1 MKLVIVGHIGLNE
14 DRTPHGSAVSP
25 GGAAYACA
33 RGAAVLDATQVGVV
47 ATVGDDLSLAPI
59 RSLGVN
65 LLGVRVARGRSPRFY
80 IDQYPDG
87 RRTFSV
93 DFGIATEAVPDSF
106 PPAYQLTRH
115 VHLATA
121 PPEQQL
127 AWLLHLR
134 RVLPRAT
141 ISVDMFEHFAAQ
153 DGALCRQVC
162 HGADLIF
169 MNEEEQRLLFSSHDY
184 PQVPTVV
191 KFGPGGAGY
200 RKDGRLLRVH
210 APQEQPVDTTHAGE
224 ILAGVYLSLR
234 AHGLPRQDCL
244 THAVRAASAKVT
256 QFGVNGDALTAT
268 LDRIRAE
275 VTAAA

>member
-59 RSLGVN
+59 RNLGVN

-80 IDQYPDG
+80 IDQHPDG

-93 DFGIATEAVPDSF
+93 DFGIATEAAPDSF
-106 PPAYQLTRH
+106 PQAYRLTRH

-127 AWLLHLR
+127 AWLVHLR

-141 ISVDMFEHFAAQ
+141 ISVDMFEHFAER

-162 HGADLIF
+162 RGADLIF
-169 MNEEEQRLLFSSHDY
+169 MNEEEQRLLFGGHEH
-184 PQVPTVV
+184 PPVPAVV
-191 KFGPGGAGY
+191 KFGPEGAGY
-200 RKDGRLLRVH
+200 CQDGQLTRVR
-210 APQEQPVDTTHAGE
+210 ATREEPVDTTHAGE
-224 ILAGVYLSLR
+224 ILAGVFLSLR
-234 AHGLPRQDCL
+234 AYGLPRQDCL
-244 THAVRAASAKVT
+244 AHAVRAAAAKVT